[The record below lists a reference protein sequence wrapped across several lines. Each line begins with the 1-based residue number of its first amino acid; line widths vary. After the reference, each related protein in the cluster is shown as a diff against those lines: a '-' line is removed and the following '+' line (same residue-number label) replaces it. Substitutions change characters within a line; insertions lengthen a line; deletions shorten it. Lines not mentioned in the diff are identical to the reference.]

1 MIKKI
6 IDQIRWLAAI
16 NYQVEN
22 VTGYVNV
29 EYNLGTCLK

>member
-22 VTGYVNV
+22 VTGYFNV
-29 EYNLGTCLK
+29 EYNWETCMK